1 MTDLSLVIVIVLM
14 VALVITPIFL
24 VLAERFIVIAKL
36 ENIKDIVDLA
46 IDSVVIELKPEYLS
60 YGELELIK
68 KNYEDRVKEY
78 LEHHLI
84 NFKTVKIKTKKTVEN
99 IHVTAQVKCL
109 FYPRIFRT
117 FLPKEAEY
125 EIVREYELL
134 VDR

>member
-1 MTDLSLVIVIVLM
+1 MSDLSLLIVIVLI

-24 VLAERFIVIAKL
+24 TLVERFIVIAKI

-46 IDSVVIELKPEYLS
+46 IDSLVIELKAEYLS

-68 KNYEDRVKEY
+68 KSYEDRVKEY

-84 NFKTVKIKTKKTVEN
+84 NFKDVKIKTRTSVES
-99 IHVTAQVKCL
+99 IHVRAQVKCL
-109 FYPRIFRT
+109 FYPRIFQT